1 MTYRKGRCIR
11 DSRGVRIM
19 VFSAFSTIFQLSSWP
34 PVLLVEVIGESQ
46 DLPQVTDKLTTDS
59 YNNNN
64 NADLSFSR
72 NQFLFFSLNC
82 RNITFI

>member
-1 MTYRKGRCIR
+1 MTYRKGRCIG
-11 DSRGVRIM
+11 DNRGLGLWCLVPL
-19 VFSAFSTIFQLSSWP
+19 STIFQLLTWP
-34 PVLLVEVIGESQ
+34 SVLLVEVIGESQ

-64 NADLSFSR
+64 ADLSFSR
-72 NQFLFFSLNC
+72 NQFLFFSLKC

>member
-11 DSRGVRIM
+11 ESRGLGLWCL
-19 VFSAFSTIFQLSSWP
+19 APLSTIFQLLSWP
-34 PVLLVEVIGESQ
+34 SVLLVEVIEESQ

-59 YNNNN
+59 YNDN

>member
-1 MTYRKGRCIR
+1 
-11 DSRGVRIM
+11 M
-19 VFSAFSTIFQLSSWP
+19 VFAPLSTIFQLLSWP
-34 PVLLVEVIGESQ
+34 SVLLVEVIGESQ

-59 YNNNN
+59 YNNNV
-64 NADLSFSR
+64 DLSFSR